1 MSTKGILLAMFFTLL
16 GLAAGIV
23 IGRQPMRHPAAS
35 NAAPQATAPKSNA
48 APNPKPP
55 AMHKPA
61 PKPTESALSTTV
73 DPSKIMTL
81 EEAAIAIQAALA
93 ESNRS
98 ARYGALQR
106 IASPGQR
113 HGNEWGHRA
122 WNGLRHLDSR
132 AQSQSAVSAARL

>member
-1 MSTKGILLAMFFTLL
+1 MFLTLL

-35 NAAPQATAPKSNA
+35 NATPQATAPKSNA

-73 DPSKIMTL
+73 DP
-81 EEAAIAIQAALA
+81 
-93 ESNRS
+93 
-98 ARYGALQR
+98 
-106 IASPGQR
+106 
-113 HGNEWGHRA
+113 
-122 WNGLRHLDSR
+122 
-132 AQSQSAVSAARL
+132 